1 MINIKS
7 IVDEIPSI
15 KKMKDGIKGMKILG
29 FLGGKE
35 LKKQIREAENNL
47 NKFII
52 QIELFNE
59 RFSDKGWIVYDKL
72 SSTFIEEVNKVYDE
86 NGEEAAEKVLITYYS
101 SKVEE
106 SLFFLK
112 NNCEELLVRYDL
124 ILKAFEDHKEGRYH
138 ASVPLFLMIID
149 GAVNDYTKSKGF
161 FAEGTDVSAWDCL
174 VGCSSG
180 LSKIKNIYC
189 KGRKKTNTDMIY
201 LPYRNGILHGRDLNY
216 DNIFVSSKCIVLL
229 FAIHDWMTNKKSED
243 SRRERFVEAQKPVS
257 FKEIITQLNK
267 NQEDKKIINSWK
279 PRIVII
285 GETIPESGKYEE
297 YNEYEYIQKVL
308 KIFEYWDKKNYGQ
321 LSKILNKMFNYE
333 KSQGLR
339 PKLCREL
346 FQNKELKSYRLIE
359 VEERA
364 ISLRR
369 VLVEAK
375 WESNNKT
382 FIEDLEFGVVYQDER
397 DKPLLPN
404 GKDGKWV
411 IIPWRVQG
419 LYKI

>member
-1 MINIKS
+1 M
-7 IVDEIPSI
+7 
-15 KKMKDGIKGMKILG
+15 
-29 FLGGKE
+29 
-35 LKKQIREAENNL
+35 
-47 NKFII
+47 
-52 QIELFNE
+52 
-59 RFSDKGWIVYDKL
+59 
-72 SSTFIEEVNKVYDE
+72 YDE

-101 SKVEE
+101 SSVEE
-106 SLFFLK
+106 SLVYLK
-112 NNCEELLVRYDL
+112 NNCEELLVRYNL

-161 FAEGTDVSAWDCL
+161 FAEGTDVSSWDCL

-189 KGRKKTNTDMIY
+189 KGRNKTNTEVIY
-201 LPYRNGILHGRDLNY
+201 LPYRNGILHGRELNY
-216 DNIFVSSKCIVLL
+216 DNIFVSSKCIALL
-229 FAIHDWMTNKKSED
+229 FAVHDWMTNRKSED
-243 SRRERFVEAQKPVS
+243 SRRERFKEAQKPVK
-257 FKEIITQLNK
+257 FKEIVVQFNK

-279 PRIVII
+279 PRIVTI
-285 GETIPESGKYEE
+285 GETIPENGKYEE
-297 YNEYEYIQKVL
+297 YNEYEYIQKVI
-308 KIFEYWDKKNYGQ
+308 KIFEYWNKKNYGQ
-321 LSKILNKMFNYE
+321 LSKILDKMFNYE

-369 VLVEAK
+369 VLVEVK
-375 WESNNKT
+375 WESNNKI
-382 FIEDLEFGVVYQDER
+382 FIKDLEFGVVYKNKRDEL
-397 DKPLLPN
+397 LLPN
-404 GKDGKWV
+404 EKDGEWV

-419 LYKI
+419 LYKL

>member
-1 MINIKS
+1 MKS
-7 IVDEIPSI
+7 IVAEMPSLKKINDEIKS
-15 KKMKDGIKGMKILG
+15 MKLLG
-29 FLGGKE
+29 FLGGKDLRNKIKE
-35 LKKQIREAENNL
+35 IEENL
-47 NKFII
+47 NKLIN

-59 RFSDKGWIVYDKL
+59 RFSDKGWIAYDKL
-72 SSTFIEEVNKVYDE
+72 SSTLIEEVNKVYDE
-86 NGEEAAEKVLITYYS
+86 NGEDAAEKVLITYYS

-112 NNCEELLVRYDL
+112 NNCEELLARYNL

-180 LSKIKNIYC
+180 LSKLKNIYC
-189 KGRKKTNTDMIY
+189 KGRNKTNTEVIY

-229 FAIHDWMTNKKSED
+229 FVIHDWMTNKKSED
-243 SRRERFVEAQKPVS
+243 SRRERFAEEQNSVS
-257 FKEIITQLNK
+257 FKEIIAQLNK

-279 PRIVII
+279 PQIVTI

-297 YNEYEYIQKVL
+297 YNDYEYIQKVL
-308 KIFEYWDKKNYGQ
+308 KIFEYWNKKNYGQ
-321 LSKILNKMFNYE
+321 LSKILDKMFNYE
-333 KSQGLR
+333 KSKGLR

-346 FQNKELKSYRLIE
+346 FQNKELISYRLIE

-382 FIEDLEFGVVYQDER
+382 FIEDLEFGLVYQDER
-397 DKPLLPN
+397 DKSLLSN
-404 GKDGKWV
+404 EKDGEWV
-411 IIPWRVQG
+411 IVPWRVQG

>member
-7 IVDEIPSI
+7 IVDEMPSI
-15 KKMKDGIKGMKILG
+15 KKMKDQIKFMKLVG
-29 FLGGKE
+29 FLGGE
-35 LKKQIREAENNL
+35 DLKKKIIETENNL

-59 RFSDKGWIVYDKL
+59 RFSDKGWIVYDTL
-72 SSTFIEEVNKVYDE
+72 SSTLIEEVNKVYDE
-86 NGEEAAEKVLITYYS
+86 NGLEAAEKVLTTYYS
-101 SKVEE
+101 SNVEE
-106 SLFFLK
+106 SLFLLK
-112 NNCEELLVRYDL
+112 NNCEELLLRYNL
-124 ILKAFEDHKEGRYH
+124 ILKAFKDHKEGRYH

-174 VGCSSG
+174 VGCSSS

-189 KGRKKTNTDMIY
+189 KGRNKTNTDVIY

-243 SRRERFVEAQKPVS
+243 SRREKYIEMQKPIN
-257 FKEIITQLNK
+257 FKDITTQLNK
-267 NQEDKKIINSWK
+267 NEKNKKIINSWK
-279 PRIVII
+279 PRVVII

-297 YNEYEYIQKVL
+297 YDDYEYIQKVI
-308 KIFEYWDKKNYGQ
+308 KIFEYWSKKNYGQ
-321 LSKILNKMFNYE
+321 LSKILDKMFNYE
-333 KSQGLR
+333 KSMGIR

-346 FQNKELKSYRLIE
+346 FENKKLISYRLIE

-369 VLVEAK
+369 VVVEVK

-382 FIEDLEFGVVYQDER
+382 FIEDLEFGVVYQGEG

-404 GKDGKWV
+404 EKNGEWV
-411 IIPWRVQG
+411 IMPWNVQG

>member
-1 MINIKS
+1 MKS
-7 IVDEIPSI
+7 IVAEMPSLKKINDEIKS
-15 KKMKDGIKGMKILG
+15 MKLLG
-29 FLGGKE
+29 FLGGKDLRSKIKE
-35 LKKQIREAENNL
+35 IEENL
-47 NKFII
+47 NKLIT

-59 RFSDKGWIVYDKL
+59 RFSDKGWIAYDKL
-72 SSTFIEEVNKVYDE
+72 SSTLIEEVNKVYDE

-112 NNCEELLVRYDL
+112 NNCEELLARYNL

-149 GAVNDYTKSKGF
+149 GAVNDYTRSKGF

-180 LSKIKNIYC
+180 LSKLKNIYC
-189 KGRKKTNTDMIY
+189 EGRNKTNTEVIY

-229 FAIHDWMTNKKSED
+229 FSIHDWMTNKKSED
-243 SRRERFVEAQKPVS
+243 SRRERFAEEQKPVS
-257 FKEIITQLNK
+257 FKKIIAQLNK
-267 NQEDKKIINSWK
+267 NQEDKKIINSWN
-279 PRIVII
+279 PRIITI

-297 YNEYEYIQKVL
+297 YSGYEYIQKVL
-308 KIFEYWDKKNYGQ
+308 KIFEYWSKRNYGK
-321 LSKILNKMFNYE
+321 LSKILDKMFNYE

-346 FQNKELKSYRLIE
+346 FKNKELISYRLIE

-375 WESNNKT
+375 WESNNKI
-382 FIEDLEFGVVYQDER
+382 FIEDLEFGVVYQGEG
-397 DKPLLPN
+397 DKPLLPSE
-404 GKDGKWV
+404 KDGEWAIV
-411 IIPWRVQG
+411 PWRVQG

>member
-1 MINIKS
+1 M
-7 IVDEIPSI
+7 
-15 KKMKDGIKGMKILG
+15 
-29 FLGGKE
+29 
-35 LKKQIREAENNL
+35 
-47 NKFII
+47 
-52 QIELFNE
+52 
-59 RFSDKGWIVYDKL
+59 
-72 SSTFIEEVNKVYDE
+72 
-86 NGEEAAEKVLITYYS
+86 
-101 SKVEE
+101 
-106 SLFFLK
+106 K
-112 NNCEELLVRYDL
+112 NNCKELLARYNL

-180 LSKIKNIYC
+180 LSKLKNIYC
-189 KGRKKTNTDMIY
+189 EGRNKTNTEVIY

-243 SRRERFVEAQKPVS
+243 SRRERFAEEQKPVS
-257 FKEIITQLNK
+257 FKEIIAQLNK

-279 PRIVII
+279 PRIITI
-285 GETIPESGKYEE
+285 GETISESGKYEE
-297 YNEYEYIQKVL
+297 YNDYEYIQKVL
-308 KIFEYWDKKNYGQ
+308 KIFEYWSKKNYGQ
-321 LSKILNKMFNYE
+321 LSKILDKMFDYE

-346 FQNKELKSYRLIE
+346 FKNKELISYRLIE

-382 FIEDLEFGVVYQDER
+382 FIEDLEFGIVYQGEG

-404 GKDGKWV
+404 EKDGEWV
-411 IIPWRVQG
+411 IVPWRVQG

>member
-15 KKMKDGIKGMKILG
+15 KKMKDEIDDINILG
-29 FLGGKE
+29 FLAGDE
-35 LKKQIREAENNL
+35 LKKKIRESEKKL
-47 NKFII
+47 NKLIS

-72 SSTFIEEVNKVYDE
+72 SLTLIEEVNKVYDE
-86 NGEEAAEKVLITYYS
+86 NGEEAAEKVLIEYYS

-106 SLFFLK
+106 SLYSLK
-112 NNCEELLVRYDL
+112 NNCEELFVRYNL

-138 ASVPLFLMIID
+138 ASIPLFLMIID

-189 KGRKKTNTDMIY
+189 KGRNKTNTEVIY

-216 DNIFVSSKCIVLL
+216 DNVFVSSKCIVLL

-243 SRRERFVEAQKPVS
+243 FRRKRFVKSQNSATL
-257 FKEIITQLNK
+257 KEIVEQLNK
-267 NQEDKKIINSWK
+267 NQEEKKIINSWEPK
-279 PRIVII
+279 IVIV
-285 GETIPESGKYEE
+285 GENIPENGKYEE
-297 YNEYEYIQKVL
+297 YNDYEYIQKVI
-308 KIFEYWDKKNYGQ
+308 KIFEYWDKGNYGQ
-321 LSKILNKMFNYE
+321 LSNILDKMFNYE

-369 VLVEAK
+369 VLVEAR
-375 WESNNKT
+375 WESNNKI
-382 FIEDLEFGVVYQDER
+382 FIEYLEFGVVYQDESGNT
-397 DKPLLPN
+397 LLPN
-404 GKDGKWV
+404 KKEGEWV
-411 IIPWRVQG
+411 IIPWNVQG